1 MSHFPAFINMKNKKV
16 LLVGAGHIAF
26 NKLNSLLEFTT
37 NITIISNEFSDEINK
52 VIKKNSLSFNQRDYE
67 AGDIKGFDI
76 VVVATNSYELQKS
89 IYKESRE
96 LNCFF
101 NCVDFP
107 ELCDFTFASYIKEGD
122 LTIAISTSGNSPAV
136 SKQLR
141 IYIEKLIPKN
151 ISTFLN
157 EMKEYRKIMPK
168 GKERMKFLE
177 QKAKD
182 YFNSLK

>member
-1 MSHFPAFINMKNKKV
+1 MKNKKV
-16 LLVGAGHIAF
+16 LLVGAGQIAF
-26 NKLNSLLEFTT
+26 NKLNTLLEFSS
-37 NITIISNEFSDEINK
+37 NITIISNEFTENIKELIN
-52 VIKKNSLSFNQRDYE
+52 KNSLEFFQREYK

-76 VVVATNSYELQKS
+76 VVVATNCLELQKS
-89 IYKESRE
+89 IYEETRD

-107 ELCDFTFASYIKEGD
+107 ELCDFTFSSYIKKGY

-141 IYIEKLIPKN
+141 IYLEKLIPKN
-151 ISTFLN
+151 ISTFLD
-157 EMKEYRKIMPK
+157 EMKEYRKSMPK
-168 GKERMKFLE
+168 GKDRMKFLE